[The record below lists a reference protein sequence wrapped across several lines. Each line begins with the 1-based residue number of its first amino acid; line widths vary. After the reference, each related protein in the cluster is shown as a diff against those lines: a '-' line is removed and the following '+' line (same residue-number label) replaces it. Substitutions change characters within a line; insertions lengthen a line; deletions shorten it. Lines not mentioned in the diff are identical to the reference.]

1 MQSNENYRINQ
12 AVILAGGL
20 GSRLGNITKKIP
32 KPILKVNNKRFL
44 DVLIENFTRYGF
56 SKITLLTS
64 YKFKKFNKI
73 YNNKSINS
81 VKIKCINEGKPR
93 GTGGALIN
101 SINKFDNYF
110 LFCNGD
116 TFFDI
121 NYLDFFLKSKKNK
134 IINVAISN
142 KNKKKRFSF
151 VKLNNNRI
159 SGFNVKNGNYVNSG
173 YYIVNK
179 KKLVNE
185 KIKSRN
191 SSLEKDIFPLL
202 IKKKEIAYVKFKKEF
217 LDIGI
222 KSDLKKADKYLKKIL
237 KKKVAILDRDGVI
250 NYDYGYVHKISKFKL
265 KQNIVNFIK
274 LLNDKNYYV
283 FVITN
288 QSGIGR
294 GYYSEKDVKK
304 LHNHLDKKLQKKGAH
319 IDQYFFSPYYEKSK
333 IKKYKTGLNYR
344 KPNIGF
350 FHEIKKKYSIQ
361 LKGSFMIGDQM
372 SDYYFAKKAKIKYF
386 DANKIKNLLNL
397 SSFVN

>member
-1 MQSNENYRINQ
+1 MILRQV
-12 AVILAGGL
+12 VILVGGL
-20 GSRLGNITKKIP
+20 GSRLGELTKKTP
-32 KPILKVNNKRFL
+32 KPILKINNKRFL
-44 DVLIENFTRYGF
+44 DVLIENFIRFGF
-56 SKITLLTS
+56 SKITLLSS

-81 VKIKCINEGKPR
+81 AKIKCINEGKPR
-93 GTGGALIN
+93 GTGGALIK

-134 IINVAISN
+134 TFNVAISN

-151 VKLNNNRI
+151 VKLNNSHI
-159 SGFNVKNGNYVNSG
+159 TGFNIKNGNYVNSG
-173 YYIVNK
+173 YYIINK
-179 KKLVNE
+179 KKLVS
-185 KIKSRN
+185 KKFKSRN
-191 SSLEKDIFPLL
+191 SSLENDIFPFL
-202 IKKKEIAYVKFKKEF
+202 IKKKEVTYVNFKKEF

-222 KSDLKKADKYLKKIL
+222 KSDLKKADNYLKKVL

-250 NYDYGYVHKISKFKL
+250 NYDYGYVHKINKFKL
-265 KQNIVNFIK
+265 RKNIVNFIK

-294 GYYSEKDVKK
+294 GYYSEEDVHR
-304 LHNHLDKKLQKKGAH
+304 LHNYLDKKLHQKGAH
-319 IDQYFFSPYYEKSK
+319 IDEYFFSPYYAKSK

-350 FHEIKKKYSIQ
+350 FREINKKYSIQ
-361 LKGSFMIGDQM
+361 LEGSFMIGDQL

-397 SSFVN
+397 SSFVK